1 MDGEHR
7 WRAAR
12 ELSGATYSQIADTL
26 GWASSLSAHEAVMS
40 ALARDNE
47 RVGSIRDEYR
57 MLHLARL
64 ERLLRNVWATA
75 ATSVVDPDHRRA
87 SPQLRR
93 HRPCPPPP

>member
-57 MLHLARL
+57 MLHLPAG
-64 ERLLRNVWATA
+64 
-75 ATSVVDPDHRRA
+75 TSA
-87 SPQLRR
+87 PQRVGDRR
-93 HRPCPPPP
+93 HLSR